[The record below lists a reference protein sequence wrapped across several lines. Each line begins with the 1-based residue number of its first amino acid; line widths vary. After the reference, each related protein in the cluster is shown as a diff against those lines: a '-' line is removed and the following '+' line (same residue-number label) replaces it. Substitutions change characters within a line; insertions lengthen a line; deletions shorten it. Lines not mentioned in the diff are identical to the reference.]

1 MNPNIRKRP
10 PQRFPRNAW
19 KLPPCCLGC
28 EAEDS
33 FKLGPVT
40 TVQDIRGEEI
50 HYETEKY
57 VCQECGA
64 ALMSPAQTTRSV
76 KNAVAAYQRKH
87 GYLTGEAVATAR
99 KKAGMSSKDF
109 AEAAGCG
116 LATIK
121 RVEAGITVLS
131 PGNEKLIRDLIAGL
145 SAGDENMVVVLSE
158 TYVMDWDNYLQDVPE
173 TCNRIAK
180 SVSSLLVNGH
190 EYAPN
195 FTNSSLPTPVYA

>member
-1 MNPNIRKRP
+1 MKTNPKKAPRKV
-10 PQRFPRNAW
+10 PRNAW

-33 FKLGPVT
+33 FELSPVA

-57 VCQECGA
+57 VCQECWA

-87 GYLTGEAVATAR
+87 GYLTGKAVATAR

-109 AEAAGCG
+109 AEAAG
-116 LATIK
+116 
-121 RVEAGITVLS
+121 
-131 PGNEKLIRDLIAGL
+131 L
-145 SAGDENMVVVLSE
+145 SADDEAMVVVLSE
-158 TYVMDWDNYLQDVPE
+158 HYMINWDNYLQDVPE

-180 SVSSLLVNGH
+180 SFNGLLVNGH
-190 EYAPN
+190 EYDPD
-195 FTNSSLPTPVYA
+195 FTNCSLPTPV

>member
-1 MNPNIRKRP
+1 MKTNPKKAPRKV
-10 PQRFPRNAW
+10 PRNAW

-33 FKLGPVT
+33 FELSPVA

-57 VCQECGA
+57 VCQECWA

-87 GYLTGEAVATAR
+87 GYLTGKAVATAR

-145 SAGDENMVVVLSE
+145 SADDEAMVVVLSE
-158 TYVMDWDNYLQDVPE
+158 HYMINWDNYLQDVPE

-180 SVSSLLVNGH
+180 SFNGLLVNGH
-190 EYAPN
+190 EYDPD
-195 FTNSSLPTPVYA
+195 FTNCSLPTPV